1 MRVGWLKSIS
11 KRASLPRQMPPIPP
25 LQMQQAEPRLRGE
38 RRDTDTLP
46 LSLSLCART
55 ARTDPPNECTAE
67 GDIRTAFDVVSARHV
82 PYAASTPCVA
92 GVLRRVGGDTG
103 NCPGRYR
110 RK

>member
-1 MRVGWLKSIS
+1 
-11 KRASLPRQMPPIPP
+11 MPPIPP

-92 GVLRRVGGDTG
+92 GVLRRVGDETG
-103 NCPGRYR
+103 N
-110 RK
+110 